1 MTAEIER
8 RERQKTKT
16 INIMLYIISIY
27 VYTDINAVRDEMTR
41 QTALYD
47 VVRLYYNEETDTA
60 DSIEYTD
67 KKKIKKS

>member
-1 MTAEIER
+1 MIKIER
-8 RERQKTKT
+8 RERQKEQT
-16 INIMLYIISIY
+16 IIINLYILSIY
-27 VYTDINAVRDEMTR
+27 NNTDINADTYEMTR

-60 DSIEYTD
+60 DSIEYTN